1 MSTRL
6 VGARLL
12 GGAWTMLLLLTAG
25 VRAQSPSPARAA
37 PSGAGPSLA
46 TGAIDPDAARLID
59 QVMSPF
65 CPGLIL
71 TNCPTLAADSLRRS
85 IRERFAAGATR
96 AQVLAELYRT
106 YGNVISAAPDQ
117 SGFGLVAW
125 LAPGVS
131 VLVGGILI
139 TLFIRRRRPAPAFAT
154 TAIAAAP
161 PTAASDAL
169 DAALAARLKD
179 G

>member
-1 MSTRL
+1 MRARRL
-6 VGARLL
+6 GHVLATLLFASARVGAQ
-12 GGAWTMLLLLTAG
+12 G
-25 VRAQSPSPARAA
+25 PAAAA
-37 PSGAGPSLA
+37 PAATPAPGPTLA
-46 TGAIDPDAARLID
+46 TGAVHPEAARLID

-85 IRERFAAGATR
+85 IRERFAAGASR
-96 AQVLAELYRT
+96 EQVLRELYRT

-117 SGFGLVAW
+117 SGFGLLAW

-131 VLVGGILI
+131 VLIGGILI
-139 TLFIRRRRPAPAFAT
+139 TIFIRRRRPPPAVIAPAV
-154 TAIAAAP
+154 AAAP
-161 PTAASDAL
+161 PTAADSAL
-169 DAALAARLKD
+169 DAALTARLKD